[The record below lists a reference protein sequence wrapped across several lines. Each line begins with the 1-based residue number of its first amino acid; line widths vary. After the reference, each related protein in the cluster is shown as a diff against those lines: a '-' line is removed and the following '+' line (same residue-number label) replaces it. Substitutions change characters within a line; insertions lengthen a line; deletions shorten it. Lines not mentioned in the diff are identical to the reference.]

1 MNSQQRLAKRILGLT
16 VVLLFLSSSVAHAQW
31 VFVARKALKTIN
43 SIAGQIQSPS
53 PSPGQE
59 QGQTVD
65 AATVLLE
72 ADADKVYA
80 TAVKLVKENPELQIL
95 WQDTPR
101 RAIAF
106 SKGDQS
112 ASMKVSRLDD
122 NLSQILVAET
132 YGKQGGSSLVVERII
147 RVCQQMG
154 VECSHAQD

>member
-1 MNSQQRLAKRILGLT
+1 MNSQQRHAKRILGLT
-16 VVLLFLSSSVAHAQW
+16 AVLLLLSSSVAHAQW

-53 PSPGQE
+53 PSPGQ
-59 QGQTVD
+59 GQAVD

-132 YGKQGGSSLVVERII
+132 YGKSGGTSLVVERIM